1 MSECQGRARC
11 QKRQRRARMS
21 ECQGRARCQS
31 AKGARDV
38 RSANDARDVGA
49 PRAREMSECQGRA
62 RCQKRQRR
70 ARCQSAK
77 GARDVRSAK
86 GAQYDSQGQA
96 RSASPLVCDNCNL
109 TRPERPKYHT
119 YYALSGLHG
128 AVYLLPRGDALRAC
142 PWLSY
147 CAPLALLTS
156 RVPLALLTSRA
167 PLALLHIARRW
178 RSGPTFSAKRYR
190 WLCTKV
196 HLSLL
201 LRLAPEEQN
210 VYSLGFLS

>member
-1 MSECQGRARC
+1 MSER
-11 QKRQRRARMS
+11 
-21 ECQGRARCQS
+21 QGRARCQS

-38 RSANDARDVGA
+38 RSAKGARECQSAKGARDVRA
-49 PRAREMSECQGRA
+49 PRAREMSEAPTTREMSERQG
-62 RCQKRQRR
+62 R

-156 RVPLALLTSRA
+156 RVPLALLTSPP
-167 PLALLHIARRW
+167 PLGLLHIARRW

-190 WLCTKV
+190 WICTKG